1 MFLFNSCVMV
11 IGVTERRKH
20 GLCLRSVGY
29 VTLDESL
36 DLWNFSYRN
45 FTSPEKCCSV
55 TGLKS
60 GISQSVRSAGM
71 LLPG

>member
-20 GLCLRSVGY
+20 GLCLRW
-29 VTLDESL
+29 LDESL